1 MKNKLFVGR
10 WIYFRTDKYLCLC
23 REGIGRDGNRLL
35 LFAGFVAGI
44 KFYENFAFTARRYRA
59 AGPVRNGTTAGRARI
74 ADQQRD
80 VARIGEGKRMAQHGT
95 FVYGTKIV
103 RWLVKAY
110 ACELIGINGTIAG
123 NGVAHKIRIGYLSVN
138 ACSFVTT
145 ANAAVGSRGL
155 AGSQQTDAGECCV
168 KKS

>member
-1 MKNKLFVGR
+1 MKNRLFAGR
-10 WIYFRTDKYLCLC
+10 RIYFRTNEYLCLC
-23 REGIGRDGNRLL
+23 RESIGSDGNRLL
-35 LFAGFVAGI
+35 LFAGFVVGI
-44 KFYENFAFTARRYRA
+44 KFYENFAFSARGYRA

-80 VARIGEGKRMAQHGT
+80 VSRIGEGKRMAQHGT

-110 ACELIGINGTIAG
+110 ACELIGVNGTITG
-123 NGVAHKIRIGYLSVN
+123 NGVAHKIRIGYLPVN
-138 ACSFVTT
+138 ACSTVTT
-145 ANAAVGSRGL
+145 ANTAVGIRGL

-168 KKS
+168 EKS